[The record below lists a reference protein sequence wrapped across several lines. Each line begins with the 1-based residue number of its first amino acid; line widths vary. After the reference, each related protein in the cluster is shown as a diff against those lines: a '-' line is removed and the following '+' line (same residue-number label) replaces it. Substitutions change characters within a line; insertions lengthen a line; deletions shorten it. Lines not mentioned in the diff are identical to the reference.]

1 MANPEKKPKASQK
14 ENAAPDPKGHESE
27 IWHKPF
33 SYKTEAGVTIEVQGH
48 WERKPS
54 AGRPSRPS
62 TAPRPKAAKK
72 AKEGPRDEPAP
83 ASEAEA
89 DA

>member
-14 ENAAPDPKGHESE
+14 ENAAPDPKGHEGE

-33 SYKTEAGVTIEVQGH
+33 SYKTKAGATIKVEGH
-48 WERKPS
+48 WGRKPG
-54 AGRPSRPS
+54 AGPRPTSHK
-62 TAPRPKAAKK
+62 APKPKAAKK
-72 AKEGPRDEPAP
+72 AKEEPHDGA
-83 ASEAEA
+83 ASTAEAEA

>member
-1 MANPEKKPKASQK
+1 MATPEKKPKTSQK
-14 ENAAPDPKGHESE
+14 KDATPDPKGHEGQ

-33 SYKTEAGVTIEVQGH
+33 SYKTKAGVTIEVQGH

-54 AGRPSRPS
+54 AGRRPKS
-62 TAPRPKAAKK
+62 NKAPRPKAAKK